1 MKHDLSVALTFD
13 VDGPSAWIGTME
25 SRNPSMVSRGE
36 FTVVATPRV
45 LSLLK
50 KHDIPGTFCIPGHNI
65 LAFPDIVRAIRDDGH
80 EFGHHGW
87 VHENPAKF
95 DRANE
100 RRIIENGLAAYKK
113 LDIRPVGY
121 RSPAWDFS
129 ENTVELLEE
138 FGFLYDSSCMAH
150 DFHPYYLRKHDKWG
164 LDEPYMFGPVTE
176 IIELPVTWGLDDYPA
191 FEVVAGWNQGY
202 SNPRDI
208 EEIWWDDFQ
217 YALENC
223 KGGIYTL
230 TMHPEFIGRG
240 HRIMMLDRLIQR
252 MKACEGVHFTTLGAY
267 AAEWKSQNPLAK
279 WKLENPMRTG
289 VNSFSSL

>member
-50 KHDIPGTFCIPGHNI
+50 KHGIPGTFCIPGHNV
-65 LAFPDIVRAIRDDGH
+65 LAFPDLVRAIRDHGH

-95 DRANE
+95 DRDNE
-100 RRIIENGLAAYKK
+100 RRIIENGLAAYRK
-113 LDIRPVGY
+113 LDISPVGY

-150 DFHPYYLRKHDKWG
+150 DFHPYYLRKKDKWG
-164 LDEPYMFGPVTE
+164 LDEPYTFGPVTGL
-176 IIELPVTWGLDDYPA
+176 IELPVTWGLDDYPA

-217 YALENC
+217 YALANC

-252 MKACEGVHFTTLGAY
+252 MKECEGVHFTTLGAY
-267 AAEWKSQNPLAK
+267 AAEWKSENPLEK
-279 WKLENPMRTG
+279 WKTENPMRTG